1 MDSAIAAQFAEI
13 YEDAIEDMVGHLSV
27 VGGTFSLLFHP
38 GMFANPEHPE
48 TAGMYE
54 RLLDI
59 FLQYNAVSK
68 TPLVILKEMAS
79 DNERQP

>member
-1 MDSAIAAQFAEI
+1 MKISRR
-13 YEDAIEDMVGHLSV
+13 YGWHLSV
-27 VGGTFSLLFHP
+27 VGGTFSLLYHP
-38 GMFANPEHPE
+38 GMFANPEHAE

-59 FLQYNAVSK
+59 FLQYNAISK